1 MSWAKPTRLL
11 TGAAI
16 IFYFLFQDSINIPDH
31 ILAHC
36 ILAWGV
42 MFFLDMHSTI
52 RTPSMMKH
60 ENQPPVCSHAL
71 QAVMGSISIA
81 NVRGT
86 ANTWHNIITHIR
98 SVFRHSVWHAYA
110 QVHYTYGA
118 GARTRYFDC
127 SSIRRRVKK
136 YHRNIDISQN
146 ITLYNYKQKNPIAYQ
161 LEEIFNKSRNFLTMI
176 QDIVQ
181 PFCQYEKFLPLYTVI
196 LVHFAITVLIYKVI
210 HIKHNILP

>member
-60 ENQPPVCSHAL
+60 ETNPLFAAIHSRLSWGAFPLQMCVELLILGTVSLLTSDPFQTFGLICICTGASH
-71 QAVMGSISIA
+71 
-81 NVRGT
+81 
-86 ANTWHNIITHIR
+86 
-98 SVFRHSVWHAYA
+98 VWCW
-110 QVHYTYGA
+110 
-118 GARTRYFDC
+118 R
-127 SSIRRRVKK
+127 
-136 YHRNIDISQN
+136 
-146 ITLYNYKQKNPIAYQ
+146 KN
-161 LEEIFNKSRNFLTMI
+161 EIFRLQFDPQTG
-176 QDIVQ
+176 
-181 PFCQYEKFLPLYTVI
+181 EKI
-196 LVHFAITVLIYKVI
+196 SS
-210 HIKHNILP
+210 